1 MSIEIKPAERRKRKL
16 RMALDGI
23 SGSGKSLTALGILR
37 GVLGP
42 EGRLCAIDT
51 EHESLSEYAGIFP
64 TELQPSGFDHIVL
77 TDFSVN
83 SYMAAI
89 DAVVKAGYDGL
100 LIDQASH
107 AWAGKG
113 GILEYVDTQAGE
125 DGFFSKKGWRKATPM
140 HAQFIDKMI
149 GAPLHLIATLRVK
162 SEYVIEKDS
171 AGKNTPHKVG
181 LQPIQREGFDYE
193 FSILGS
199 MDKAHVLRINKSRC
213 LDADA
218 AGKLSNFLEGA
229 VIPNPGIPLGV
240 AIREWLN
247 APPGAWVPP
256 MFSRTFVVN
265 DKTIVSGGISRDTYV
280 SCLNMGGKVDKK
292 HGGGTSRALITSAFQ
307 AATASALTE
316 DQGQALLAA
325 LSDRLEM
332 PAEQKEG
339 AK

>member
-1 MSIEIKPAERRKRKL
+1 MAVQIKPAERRKRKL
-16 RMALDGI
+16 RMAIDGI
-23 SGSGKSLTALGILR
+23 SGSGKSLTSLAILR

-83 SYMAAI
+83 SYMEAI
-89 DAVVKAGYDGL
+89 DAVVKEGYDGL

-199 MDKAHVLRINKSRC
+199 MDKTHTLRISKSRC
-213 LDADA
+213 LDADQ

-229 VIPNPGIPLGV
+229 VIANPGVDLGV
-240 AIREWLN
+240 TIRAWLN
-247 APPGAWVPP
+247 APPGEWVAPA
-256 MFSRTFVVN
+256 FARSFVVN

-280 SCLNMGGKVDKK
+280 SCLNTGGKVDKK
-292 HGGGTSRALITSAFQ
+292 HGGGTSRALIATMFQ
-307 AATASALTE
+307 VASAAALDE
-316 DQGQALLAA
+316 EQGKALLA
-325 LSDRLEM
+325 LLIERLAAPVVTPEV
-332 PAEQKEG
+332 K
-339 AK
+339 